1 MTAFKNKIFKLFKL
15 LQEKKRSNIYI
26 YIIYIMSEEFI
37 FFTSDFNDWNYNEMI
52 ESPDL
57 DP

>member
-15 LQEKKRSNIYI
+15 LKEKKDLIYI
-26 YIIYIMSEEFI
+26 YILYIMSEEFI